1 MILSPELGT
10 LALGSPDPIT
20 SEPNWRM
27 KRLTFRTALYVFLDA
42 FLLVASLVHI
52 PDVVRRPSAPFE
64 VKKKGTSVVLSAIL
78 DSAACPGVKLG
89 DALLTWQEKPVVMPE
104 MVEYLADVAPIGA
117 QIQVGLRRGG
127 SIFVSTVRLI
137 AYYKP
142 SEFLI
147 LSRFLIISLFV
158 GLTVFGIG
166 VFVLLSR
173 PNDLA
178 ARALHWALITFGTT
192 TLITWGAVEPG
203 SLETSVARI
212 IWFVSYMGVAVSFFF
227 FSLVFPKERFPRL
240 GQFSWLLLIAVLA
253 LGIAFASS
261 HLTALSS
268 GSAEAFTAF
277 QSYFDFFHVALL
289 VLIGGGIFN
298 IARATLTAS
307 SSEERRKMYWIL
319 WGLAIG
325 ALPYLLLH
333 ILPQVVLSE
342 YLIPEEFTTI
352 FFLAVPTGFAIA
364 LLKYRLFDVEVVIN
378 RTIVYGVLSTFI
390 AAGYAL
396 IVLLMTSII
405 GEIVFEQYLLVAG
418 LTLVIGLVI
427 NPLRLRL
434 QHIVDEI
441 LFAARANYRRALSG
455 AAEKL
460 HRALNRAELFREL
473 VDAVHAVVPGE
484 RIAVYE
490 REDARLVLRS
500 FWGSSPPEA
509 IPFGEELTAA
519 LVAGEPLVSSRGA
532 DGNQADIDP
541 RREKWLSDLRWS
553 VCVPIVSQAK
563 DLLGVL
569 VLNPRPGERYKEEE
583 VMFVKS
589 VSAQAS
595 EMLERLILQE
605 KIILAQEERRRLEE
619 LSALKSFFVSSVSHE
634 LRTPLTSI
642 VIFAEM
648 LRSGTVKSHQQ
659 QREYLEIIEGESN
672 RLSRLIANI
681 LDFAKIERGI
691 KEYNFSETKIGDVV
705 KRSVQAIRY
714 QFLAREA
721 SLRVRVE
728 KSLPTI
734 VADADALE
742 EALLNLL
749 ANALKYSTT
758 IRKVELTV
766 GRSRGKIQI
775 VVSDRGI
782 GIPEHE
788 LPHIFD
794 QFYRVKDDNTRQVG
808 GAGLGLA
815 VVKHIVDAHQ
825 GTLTVKST
833 VGRGTTFTLQL
844 PLPSKNTRKHP

>member
-1 MILSPELGT
+1 
-10 LALGSPDPIT
+10 
-20 SEPNWRM
+20 M
-27 KRLTFRTALYVFLDA
+27 KRFAFRTVLYVFLDA

-52 PDVVRRPSAPFE
+52 PDVVRRPAAPFE
-64 VKKKGTSVVLSAIL
+64 VEGKGPLVAVSAIL
-78 DSAACPGVKLG
+78 DSSACPGLKPG
-89 DALLTWQEKPVVMPE
+89 DALLTWQGKPVAMPE

-117 QIQVGLRRGG
+117 QIKIGLQRGE
-127 SIFVSTVRLI
+127 STFSSTVRLI

-158 GLTVFGIG
+158 GLTVFGVG
-166 VFVLLSR
+166 VFVFLSR

-212 IWFVSYMGVAVSFFF
+212 IWFISYLGVGVSFFF

-240 GQFSWLLLIAVLA
+240 GQFSWLLVVAVLA

-261 HLTALSS
+261 HLTALWS
-268 GSAEAFTAF
+268 GSVEAFTTF
-277 QSYFDFFHVALL
+277 QLYFDVFHVGLV

-298 IARATLTAS
+298 ITRATLTAS

-333 ILPQVVLSE
+333 ILPQVVLSQ

-364 LLKYRLFDVEVVIN
+364 LLKYRLFDIEIVIN
-378 RTIVYGVLSTFI
+378 RTIVYGVLSSFI

-405 GEIVFEQYLLVAG
+405 GDIVFEQYLLVSG
-418 LTLVIGLVI
+418 LTLVIGLVF

-455 AAEKL
+455 AIEKL

-473 VDAVHAVVPGE
+473 VEAVHEVVPGDV
-484 RIAVYE
+484 IAAYE
-490 REDARLVLRS
+490 REDARLVLRM
-500 FWGSSPPEA
+500 FWGVSPQQAVPLR
-509 IPFGEELTAA
+509 EELAAA
-519 LVAGEPLVSSRGA
+519 LVAGEVLVSARGA
-532 DGNQADIDP
+532 DSNQPVIDP
-541 RREKWLSDLRWS
+541 VQERWLSELQWS
-553 VCVPIVSQAK
+553 VCVPVVSQAK
-563 DLLGVL
+563 ELLGAL

-589 VSAQAS
+589 VSGQAS
-595 EMLERLILQE
+595 EVLERLILQE
-605 KIILAQEERRRLEE
+605 EIILAQEERRRLEE

-642 VIFAEM
+642 MIFAEM
-648 LRSGTVKSHQQ
+648 LRSGTVKSHQK

-672 RLSRLIANI
+672 RLSRLIGNI

-691 KEYNFSETKIGDVV
+691 KDYNFSKTNVGEVV

-714 QFLAREA
+714 QYVSKDAT
-721 SLRVRVE
+721 LRVRVD
-728 KSLPTI
+728 KSLPSI
-734 VADADALE
+734 IADADALE

-749 ANALKYSTT
+749 SNALKYSTT
-758 IRKVELTV
+758 IRKVELNV
-766 GRSRGKIQI
+766 SRARSAVII
-775 VVSDRGI
+775 AVSDKGI
-782 GIPEHE
+782 GIAEDE

-794 QFYRVKDDNTRQVG
+794 QFYRVKDEKTRQIG

-815 VVKHIVDAHQ
+815 VVRHIVDAHS
-825 GTLTVKST
+825 GTLAVKSI
-833 VGRGTTFTLQL
+833 VGQGTTFTLRL
-844 PLPSKNTRKHP
+844 PISPKNTREHP

>member
-1 MILSPELGT
+1 
-10 LALGSPDPIT
+10 
-20 SEPNWRM
+20 M
-27 KRLTFRTALYVFLDA
+27 KRFTFRTVLYILLDA
-42 FLLVASLVHI
+42 LLLIACFVHI
-52 PDVVRRPSAPFE
+52 PNVVRRPSAPFDVE
-64 VKKKGTSVVLSAIL
+64 RQRTSVVISAIL
-78 DSAACPGVKLG
+78 DSAACPGVKPG
-89 DALLTWQEKPVVMPE
+89 DALLTWQGNKVAMPE
-104 MVEYLADVAPIGA
+104 MVEYLADTAPIGA
-117 QIQVGLRRGG
+117 QIQLGMQRGE
-127 SIFVSTVRLI
+127 TVFPANARLI

-158 GLTVFGIG
+158 GLSIFAVG

-192 TLITWGAVEPG
+192 TLITWGAVDPA
-203 SLETSVARI
+203 SLESSLARVV
-212 IWFVSYMGVAVSFFF
+212 WFISYLGVAVSFFV
-227 FSLVFPKERFPRL
+227 FSLVFPRERFQRL
-240 GQFSWLLLIAVLA
+240 GQYSWLLLVAVVA

-268 GSAEAFTAF
+268 GSAEAFIAF
-277 QSYFDFFHVALL
+277 QSYFDFFHIALL
-289 VLIGGGIFN
+289 ILVGGGIFN

-325 ALPYLLLH
+325 ALPFLLLH

-352 FFLAVPTGFAIA
+352 FFLAVPTSFAIA
-364 LLKYRLFDVEVVIN
+364 VLKYRLFDIEVVIN

-390 AAGYAL
+390 VAGYAL

-405 GEIVFEQYLLVAG
+405 GEIVFEHYLLVAG
-418 LTLVIGLVI
+418 LTLGIGLAV
-427 NPLRLRL
+427 NPLRLWL
-434 QHIVDEI
+434 QHIIDET

-455 AAEKL
+455 AVEKL
-460 HRALNRAELFREL
+460 HRSLNRAELFQKL
-473 VDAVHAVVPGE
+473 IDAVHAVVPGE
-484 RIAVYE
+484 RIVVYE
-490 REDARLVLRS
+490 KEHARLVLRAV
-500 FWGSSPPEA
+500 WGTSPPEA
-509 IPFGEELTAA
+509 VPLDEEFAAA
-519 LVAGEPLVSSRGA
+519 LVASESLVSARGA
-532 DGNQADIDP
+532 DGHQVVLDP
-541 RREKWLSDLRWS
+541 RREKWLSDLQWS
-553 VCVPIVSQAK
+553 VCVPFVSAAK
-563 DLLGVL
+563 ELLGVL
-569 VLNPRPGERYKEEE
+569 VLNPRPGEGYKEEE

-589 VSAQAS
+589 VSAQVA

-605 KIILAQEERRRLEE
+605 EIILAQEERRRLEE

-648 LRSGTVKSHQQ
+648 LRSGTIKSRQQ

-672 RLSRLIANI
+672 RLSRLITNI

-691 KEYNFSETKIGDVV
+691 KEYNFSETKVEDVV
-705 KRSVQAIRY
+705 KRTVQAIRY

-721 SLRVRVE
+721 SLHVRVE
-728 KSLPTI
+728 KGLPTM

-742 EALLNLL
+742 EAILNLL
-749 ANALKYSTT
+749 SNALKYSTT
-758 IRKVELTV
+758 IRKVALTV
-766 GRSRGKIQI
+766 GKFRGNIRI

-782 GIPEHE
+782 GISEQE

-794 QFYRVKDDNTRQVG
+794 QFYRVRDERTRQVG

-815 VVKHIVDAHQ
+815 VVKHIVDAHH
-825 GTLTVKST
+825 GTLKVKSI

-844 PLPSKNTRKHP
+844 PVTPKNKRKHP